1 MPAALREIRR
11 VLKPGGAATV
21 IVYNR
26 NSLHYWVHQFLT
38 RGVLMGGLIRERG
51 MAGVLS
57 SSVEYSSIG
66 ARPLVRVYSRRQLAA
81 MLRDAGFE
89 RVEVRVRHY
98 RADDTLPT
106 RFLARVAPGLVDQR
120 RLDRV
125 GRRRGL
131 VPRRPWL
138 RSGAP
143 CRLAPT
149 HASRA
154 PGGRGDD

>member
-38 RGVLMGGLIRERG
+38 RGVLLGGLLRERR

-66 ARPLVRVYSRRQLAA
+66 ARPLVRVYGRRQLAA

-89 RVEVRVRHY
+89 RVEVRVRHF
-98 RADDTLPT
+98 APT
-106 RFLARVAPGLVDQR
+106 TRCRPGSSPGSPRRVVDQR

-125 GRRRGL
+125 GRVAGWYL
-131 VPRRPWL
+131 V
-138 RSGAP
+138 
-143 CRLAPT
+143 
-149 HASRA
+149 
-154 PGGRGDD
+154 GRGYGAGHPAG